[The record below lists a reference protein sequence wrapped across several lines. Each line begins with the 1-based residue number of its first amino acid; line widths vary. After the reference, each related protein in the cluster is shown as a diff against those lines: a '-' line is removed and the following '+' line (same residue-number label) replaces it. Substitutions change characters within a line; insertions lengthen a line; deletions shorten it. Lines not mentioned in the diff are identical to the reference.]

1 MKKNGFTLVEILAVI
16 FILSLLA
23 VIVTPVVTDLIK
35 DSEQSLYDKQVNNI
49 VNAVKKYGIEHSEVL
64 PDKQENTILSLHTLL
79 GAGILDKDTIIN
91 PKTKENMSGC
101 VIISYSEN
109 YSQYEY
115 NYYEECAEA
124 GNVYTFEY
132 TGSYQTFVAPVK
144 GRYKLEVWGAQG
156 GYRSDASM
164 GGKGGYAAG
173 SILLDAGDTLYVYV
187 GGSGNSGVCTNSV
200 CAGGYNGG
208 GYRTLYKG
216 GGGATDMRFLNSDN
230 PLILQSLLSRVIV
243 AGGGGSDGATNKV
256 GGYGGGIRGG
266 APDSCCGTGGF
277 GGTQTGFTTSNTVAS
292 SQYVTNGTNHAGFG
306 FGGYGSTYQNNGWG
320 GAGGGGWYGGVGT
333 TADSGG
339 SDDDRGGGGGSGF
352 VYDSSSLSNLPS
364 NYLVQSKYIL
374 SDSSL
379 IAGNASMP
387 NHEGSGNMTGN
398 SGNGYAKITL
408 VSLANGNIGY
418 FDAVGREETFTAS
431 KSGYYELE
439 VWGAQGGSV
448 TGYRGGYGGYSDG
461 VVYLEAGDTLY
472 VNVGTQGASGN
483 PTGKING
490 GYNGGGYV
498 PSSSD
503 GPTGRVVAGGG
514 GATHIAL
521 SSGTLASFDSD
532 EDGVADVDELGD
544 ILIVAGG
551 GGGGYAHESSG
562 YQGIGGDAGGATGVN
577 GGYASGGCAGTGAT
591 QITGGNGCSTTGTYG
606 KFGSGGNVAN
616 KSHGSAGGGGFYGG
630 GGSKGA
636 IMDNGNSGGGGGSG
650 YIGNEL
656 LFGGLMYCYGCTP
669 NNNDGTVT
677 ISTTGSDSS
686 LDSVNCVN
694 GYNSTAYSK
703 CAKAGGG
710 YAKIRYLGFSF

>member
-79 GAGILDKDTIIN
+79 GAGILDKD
-91 PKTKENMSGC
+91 
-101 VIISYSEN
+101 
-109 YSQYEY
+109 
-115 NYYEECAEA
+115 YYEECAEA

-398 SGNGYAKITL
+398 SGNGYAKIT
-408 VSLANGNIGY
+408 
-418 FDAVGREETFTAS
+418 
-431 KSGYYELE
+431 
-439 VWGAQGGSV
+439 
-448 TGYRGGYGGYSDG
+448 
-461 VVYLEAGDTLY
+461 
-472 VNVGTQGASGN
+472 
-483 PTGKING
+483 
-490 GYNGGGYV
+490 
-498 PSSSD
+498 
-503 GPTGRVVAGGG
+503 
-514 GATHIAL
+514 
-521 SSGTLASFDSD
+521 
-532 EDGVADVDELGD
+532 
-544 ILIVAGG
+544 
-551 GGGGYAHESSG
+551 
-562 YQGIGGDAGGATGVN
+562 
-577 GGYASGGCAGTGAT
+577 
-591 QITGGNGCSTTGTYG
+591 
-606 KFGSGGNVAN
+606 
-616 KSHGSAGGGGFYGG
+616 
-630 GGSKGA
+630 
-636 IMDNGNSGGGGGSG
+636 
-650 YIGNEL
+650 
-656 LFGGLMYCYGCTP
+656 
-669 NNNDGTVT
+669 
-677 ISTTGSDSS
+677 
-686 LDSVNCVN
+686 
-694 GYNSTAYSK
+694 
-703 CAKAGGG
+703 
-710 YAKIRYLGFSF
+710 YLGVSV